1 MKYFPPFRFDE
12 SHGVLWRGTTE
23 IAVTRKAAD
32 VLRCLL
38 ERAGTIVPQQTIL
51 DDVWPDTNVQP
62 ENIKVLVRE
71 LRLALGDSPH
81 EPRFIGNEPGR
92 GYIFVASVSNVP
104 QLAEAPRPAAASI
117 FINHQGDLARLRQT
131 LTETTEAFDCRIA
144 LVAGER
150 GTGKTALC
158 DTFLRYAGSVPSVR
172 VSYGQCAQH
181 ALGAEPYAPILDALD
196 HLARQFPGTV
206 PMVLARHAPSWLS
219 RLPPWIADVAHV
231 TAPPAEIESSH
242 LIRELSAALE
252 TLGLDATT
260 VIVLD
265 DLHSGDL
272 ATVELLKELT
282 RRHAPLRTMIL
293 ASYAPF
299 QRTIVSP
306 ALRSLAVG
314 LRPTGRCISIS
325 VAPLAEDHV
334 RAYLEARFGASPIQR
349 LARTMHRLTGG
360 NALLLSS
367 AMDCLVAED
376 RIAIIEGT
384 WRLRHSAR
392 TIESSLPQSLLD
404 VILWRFQQLGSD
416 ERATLEA
423 AAAVGVEFDAE
434 DVAVALGG
442 AATAATADRL
452 DELNMRGFLHRRASG
467 REKTVVYGF
476 IHPAHADVIA
486 RNAPPFQQVRAA
498 QRLAHARQEHQRFG

>member
-12 SHGVLWRGTTE
+12 THGTLWRGT
-23 IAVTRKAAD
+23 ARVSGTRKAAD
-32 VLRCLL
+32 ILRCLV
-38 ERAGTIVPQQTIL
+38 ERAGTIVSQQTIL
-51 DDVWPDTNVQP
+51 DRVWPGTNVQP

-81 EPRFIGNEPGR
+81 DPQFIGNEPGR
-92 GYIFVASVSNVP
+92 GYVFVASVSNVP

-117 FINHQGDLARLRQT
+117 FINHHGDLARLRQA

-158 DTFLRYAGSVPSVR
+158 DTFLRYAGSVSSVR
-172 VSYGQCAQH
+172 VSYGQCVQH
-181 ALGAEPYAPILDALD
+181 AMASEPYAPILDALD
-196 HLARQFPGTV
+196 HLARQFPSTV
-206 PMVLARHAPSWLS
+206 PMVLAQHAPSWLA

-231 TAPPAEIESSH
+231 TASPTEMESSH
-242 LIRELSAALE
+242 MIRELSAALE
-252 TLGLDATT
+252 TLASEATT

-265 DLHSGDL
+265 DLHWGDL

-299 QRTIVSP
+299 QRTIVSA
-306 ALRSLAVG
+306 ALRSLSVA
-314 LRPTGRCISIS
+314 LRPTGRCLSIV
-325 VAPLAEDHV
+325 VAPLEEDHV
-334 RAYLEARFGASPIQR
+334 RAYLEARFGAASPIPR

-376 RIAIIEGT
+376 RVAVIDGV

-392 TIESSLPQSLLD
+392 TIEASLPQSLLD
-404 VILWRFQQLGSD
+404 VILWRFQQLGAD

-423 AAAVGVEFDAE
+423 AAAVGVEFLADE
-434 DVAVALGG
+434 VAVALGG
-442 AATAATADRL
+442 AASGATADRL
-452 DELNMRGFLHRRASG
+452 
-467 REKTVVYGF
+467 
-476 IHPAHADVIA
+476 
-486 RNAPPFQQVRAA
+486 
-498 QRLAHARQEHQRFG
+498 